1 MHVCIS
7 NFINILYNTIQYTI
21 LALALVLT
29 MAMTKNTSD
38 FSIR

>member
-1 MHVCIS
+1 MHVCLS